1 MRLSDPRWRWA
12 APAALAAILGL
23 GACASSPPP
32 PTQEIASA
40 RAAISRAQQDGAAQ
54 LAPQP
59 LRTAQD
65 KLAMAQ
71 SQSSTDTAAARRS
84 AEQAE
89 VDADLAAATARA
101 RRAETTAADLA
112 SARSNLQQRQQ
123 LSR

>member
-1 MRLSDPRWRWA
+1 
-12 APAALAAILGL
+12 
-23 GACASSPPP
+23 
-32 PTQEIASA
+32 
-40 RAAISRAQQDGAAQ
+40 
-54 LAPQP
+54 
-59 LRTAQD
+59 
-65 KLAMAQ
+65 MAQ